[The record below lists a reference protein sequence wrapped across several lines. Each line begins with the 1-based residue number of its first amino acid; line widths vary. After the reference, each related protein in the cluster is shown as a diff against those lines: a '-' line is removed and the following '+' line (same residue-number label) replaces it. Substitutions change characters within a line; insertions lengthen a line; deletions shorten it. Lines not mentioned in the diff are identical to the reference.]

1 MKDMPSYKIAIIPGD
16 GIGPELTKAT
26 VQILETVQE
35 RYNINLALVN
45 ADAGDACFERKGVAL
60 PEETINLI
68 KTSDACLKGLVGE
81 TAADVIVRLR
91 ILFDLY
97 ANIRPIR
104 VYPNIPCLR
113 PDIDMVIVRENTE
126 GVYRGIEF
134 DVNDDTAICLRIITR
149 KASARIARYAFNV
162 AKNRRKDMRVTAV
175 HKANV
180 MKKTDGIF
188 SQTCRVVAK
197 EYPEIHLDELYVDNA
212 AMQLIKR
219 PQEFDVLVTTN
230 MFGDILS
237 DEASILVGGLGVAPG
252 ANIGDDFAL
261 FEPVHGSAPKYASKN
276 VANPTSMI
284 LASKLMLEW
293 LGEKYSDRNSK
304 KAAVAIEKALI
315 ETFKANVLTQDLG
328 GSVKTDKF
336 GQAVADR
343 IE

>member
-1 MKDMPSYKIAIIPGD
+1 MSSYKIVIIPGD
-16 GIGPELTKAT
+16 GIGPELTNAT
-26 VQILETVQE
+26 IHILETIQE
-35 RYNINLALVN
+35 RYNINLSLVS

-68 KTSDACLKGLVGE
+68 KSSDACLKGPVGE

-97 ANIRPIR
+97 ANIRPIK
-104 VYPNIPCLR
+104 VYPNIPSVR

-126 GVYRGIEF
+126 GVYRGLEF
-134 DVNDDTAICLRIITR
+134 DVSEGTAICLRIITR
-149 KASARIARYAFNV
+149 KASERIARYAFNV
-162 AKNRRKDMRVTAV
+162 AKNRRKAMRVTAV

-188 SQTCRVVAK
+188 SQTCRNVAK
-197 EYPEIHLDELYVDNA
+197 EYPEIQLDELYVDNA

-252 ANIGDDFAL
+252 ANIGDNFAL
-261 FEPVHGSAPKYASKN
+261 FEPVHGSAPKYAGKN
-276 VANPTSMI
+276 IANPTSMI
-284 LASKLMLEW
+284 LAAKLMLEW
-293 LGEKYSDRNSK
+293 IGEKYSDRNSLN
-304 KAAVAIEKALI
+304 ASVAIEKALI

-328 GSVKTDKF
+328 GRVKTDMF
-336 GQAVADR
+336 GKTVANR
-343 IE
+343 IA

>member
-1 MKDMPSYKIAIIPGD
+1 MTSYKIAVISGD

-26 VQILETVQE
+26 VRVLDTIQE
-35 RYNINLALVN
+35 RYNINFDMVN
-45 ADAGDACFERKGVAL
+45 VDAGDACLENKGVAL
-60 PEETINLI
+60 PEETIDLI
-68 KTSDACLKGLVGE
+68 KASDACLKGPVGE

-97 ANIRPIR
+97 ANIRPIK
-104 VYPNIPCLR
+104 VYPNVPCFR

-134 DVNDDTAICLRIITR
+134 DINADTAICLRIITK
-149 KASARIARYAFNV
+149 KASERIARYAFKV
-162 AKNRRKDMRVTAV
+162 AKYRRKSMRVTMV
-175 HKANV
+175 HKSNV
-180 MKKTDGIF
+180 MKKTDGLF
-188 SQTCRVVAK
+188 SQTCRAVAK
-197 EYPEIHLDELYVDNA
+197 DYPEINLDELYVDNA

-261 FEPVHGSAPKYASKN
+261 FEPVHGSAPKYAGKN
-276 VANPTSMI
+276 IANPTSMI
-284 LASKLMLEW
+284 LASSLMLDW
-293 LGEKYSDRNSK
+293 LGDKYSDLKSK
-304 KAAVAIEKALI
+304 KASEAIEKALI

-328 GSVKTDKF
+328 GNTKTDIF
-336 GQAVADR
+336 GKAVADR
-343 IE
+343 IL

>member
-1 MKDMPSYKIAIIPGD
+1 MSSYKIVIIPGD
-16 GIGPELTKAT
+16 GIGPELTNAT
-26 VQILETVQE
+26 IHILETIQE
-35 RYNINLALVN
+35 RYNINLSLVS

-68 KTSDACLKGLVGE
+68 KSSDACLKGPVGE

-97 ANIRPIR
+97 ANIRPIK
-104 VYPNIPCLR
+104 VYPNIPSVR

-126 GVYRGIEF
+126 GVYRGLEF
-134 DVNDDTAICLRIITR
+134 DVSEGTAICLRIITR
-149 KASARIARYAFNV
+149 KASERIARYAFNV
-162 AKNRRKDMRVTAV
+162 AKNRRKAMRVTAV

-188 SQTCRVVAK
+188 SQTCQIVAK
-197 EYPEIHLDELYVDNA
+197 EYPEIQLDELYVDNA

-252 ANIGDDFAL
+252 ANIGDNFAL
-261 FEPVHGSAPKYASKN
+261 FEPVHGSAPKYAGKN
-276 VANPTSMI
+276 IANPTSMI
-284 LASKLMLEW
+284 LAAKLMLEW
-293 LGEKYSDRNSK
+293 IGEKYSDRNSLN
-304 KAAVAIEKALI
+304 ASVAIEKALI

-328 GSVKTDKF
+328 GRVKTDMF
-336 GQAVADR
+336 GKAVANR